1 MILQNMKRA
10 LSGVWFRVENTN
22 IACVDVNGEEQPLSN
37 YSYPNNFLNNLKE
50 TKNYDVPDGVG
61 IVLGTGIGEVT
72 KGDYCLFE
80 LWSDYDI
87 ISQSYIPA
95 YSASYRNTDD
105 IMYFSKTIKNT
116 SNLPVTITEV
126 GLVCRYN
133 SAARILL
140 IHDVLDTPLTLEPDE
155 TGTVTVRVAIS

>member
-10 LSGVWFRVENTN
+10 LSGIWFDVENIN
-22 IACVDVNGEEQPLSN
+22 IACVDVDGNEQPLST
-37 YSYPNNFLNNLKE
+37 YGRPLAFLKTLRE
-50 TKNYDVPDGVG
+50 VKNYNVEDGVG

-72 KGDYCLFE
+72 KEDYCLFE
-80 LWSDYDI
+80 LWSNYDI
-87 ISQSYIPA
+87 ISQSYTPT

-116 SNLPVTITEV
+116 SNSPVTITEV
-126 GLVCRYN
+126 GLVCKYA
-133 SAARILL
+133 SSARILL

>member
-10 LSGVWFRVENTN
+10 LSGIWFSVENTN

-37 YSYPNNFLNNLKE
+37 YGYPNNFLKTLKE
-50 TKNYDVPDGVG
+50 TKNYVVWDGVG

-72 KGDYCLFE
+72 KEDYCLFE

-87 ISQSYIPA
+87 ISESYTPT
-95 YSASYRNTDD
+95 YSANYRNTDD

-116 SNLPVTITEV
+116 SNSPVTITEV

-133 SAARILL
+133 SAATILL

-155 TGTVTVRVAIS
+155 VGTVTVRVAIS

>member
-10 LSGVWFRVENTN
+10 LWAEWFDVENIN
-22 IACVDVNGEEQPLSN
+22 IACVDVDGNEQPFST
-37 YSYPNNFLNNLKE
+37 YGRPVAFLKTLRE
-50 TKNYDVPDGVG
+50 VKNYDVPDGVG

-72 KGDYCLFE
+72 KEDYCLFE

-116 SNLPVTITEV
+116 SNSPVTITEV
-126 GLVCRYN
+126 GLVCKYA
-133 SAARILL
+133 SSARILL